1 MRHRILS
8 PALALAG
15 LLAATP
21 AHAGPPWISIELPA
35 NPLDATTRGA
45 YLLVHT
51 FHHETV
57 VRQYLEG
64 RAEGMV
70 NGKRVTV
77 PLSFTLTSRDN
88 VRALKK
94 NWASEGTWVLVLTAG
109 GPEGATALVGI
120 GADGEVRSIKV
131 PSRNERGYTVP
142 TKVTPADVDAA
153 LRQMVAL
160 DATSRAPGG
169 HDLAIGLLL
178 AVPAG
183 ALILRRRG

>member
-1 MRHRILS
+1 MRQRFLS
-8 PALALAG
+8 PALAIAA

-77 PLSFTLTSRDN
+77 PLTFALTSRDN

-109 GPEGATALVGI
+109 GPDGATALVGI

-142 TKVTPADVDAA
+142 MKVTPADVDAA

-160 DATSRAPGG
+160 DAPDRAPAGR
-169 HDLAIGLLL
+169 DLALGLLL

-183 ALILRRRG
+183 ALILRRRI

>member
-1 MRHRILS
+1 MRRHAFIS
-8 PALALAG
+8 ALAFAG

-21 AHAGPPWISIELPA
+21 AYAGPPWISVELPA

-45 YLLVHT
+45 FLLVHT
-51 FHHETV
+51 FHHEIAL
-57 VRQYLEG
+57 RQYLEG

-77 PLSFTLTSRDN
+77 PLSFSTTSRDN
-88 VRALKK
+88 VRALRK

-120 GADGEVRSIKV
+120 GSDGEVHSIKV
-131 PSRNERGYTVP
+131 PSRSERGYTIP

-153 LRQMVAL
+153 LRQLVAM
-160 DATSRAPGG
+160 DAPSGRPAGLN
-169 HDLAIGLLL
+169 LAIGLLL
-178 AVPAG
+178 AMPAG
-183 ALILRRRG
+183 AMILRRRS